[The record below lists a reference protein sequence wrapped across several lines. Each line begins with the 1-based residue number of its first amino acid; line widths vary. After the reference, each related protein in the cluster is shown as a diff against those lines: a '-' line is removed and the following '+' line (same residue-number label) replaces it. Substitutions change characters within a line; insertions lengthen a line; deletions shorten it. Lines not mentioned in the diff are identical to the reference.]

1 MNAIFLQTALR
12 QTHTNLTNPRLYAV
26 FGIVVL
32 IFAIS
37 GPFGTL
43 EAFSLPHRLGLWFL
57 LHAFTWVTAI
67 FSLNIFSR
75 ALANTL
81 PNKWLHLTI
90 CAIFAGFPVSLVTMW
105 IEPLLKSDHFQLSFE
120 NWLLALSTAVPLT
133 LAFSILSNLAAG
145 NESDE
150 GIATPRPLPDTTVAN
165 TLAQPKLMARL
176 PLEKRGDLISLSA
189 ADHYVEV
196 VTTKGSSLILMRLA
210 DAVTETAPLEGRMIH
225 RSHWV
230 ANTAIARVEGS
241 IGKAK
246 LYTVD
251 GRYFP
256 LSRAMTT
263 KIRALLERA
272 AQ

>member
-12 QTHTNLTNPRLYAV
+12 QTQTNLTNPRLYAV

-43 EAFSLPHRLGLWFL
+43 ETFSLPHRLGLWFL
-57 LHAFTWVTAI
+57 LHAFTWITAI
-67 FSLNIFSR
+67 FSLNIFSH
-75 ALANTL
+75 AFSNTL

-90 CAIFAGFPVSLVTMW
+90 CAILAGFPVSLVTMG
-105 IEPLLKSDHFQLSFE
+105 IEPLLKGNNFELSIDS
-120 NWLLALSTAVPLT
+120 WLLALGTAVPLT

-145 NESDE
+145 NESDVGLAAE
-150 GIATPRPLPDTTVAN
+150 PPPSKTVADAI
-165 TLAQPKLMARL
+165 AQPKLMARL
-176 PLEKRGDLISLSA
+176 PLEKRAKLISLSA

-196 VTTKGSSLILMRLA
+196 VTTKGSSLILLRLA
-210 DAVTETAPLEGRMIH
+210 DAVAETTPIKGRMIH

-230 ANTAIARVEGS
+230 ADTAIVRVEGS

-246 LYTVD
+246 LYTID
-251 GRYFP
+251 DRSFP
-256 LSRAMTT
+256 VNRAMTS
-263 KIRALLERA
+263 KIRALLERR